1 MNSWHQ
7 KNQKSATI
15 KFGKSILYPKK
26 NSQLFIT
33 RFHLFLNFVFM
44 NKAEVLK
51 EIIGQRRSI
60 FPKDYSETEISQEI
74 IEEILHS
81 ATLAPNHKRT
91 KPWRFKIFKGEEK
104 ANLAVEM
111 QEIYKASQAPQV
123 FLEKKYQD
131 IGFKVNK
138 ADAVISIVVNF
149 SGMVPEWEEIA
160 AVSMAVQNMYLTCT
174 ANGVGCYWSS
184 PKIVDHLKDSLTI
197 EENQKCLG
205 LFYMGNVD

>member
-1 MNSWHQ
+1 
-7 KNQKSATI
+7 
-15 KFGKSILYPKK
+15 
-26 NSQLFIT
+26 
-33 RFHLFLNFVFM
+33 M
-44 NKAEVLK
+44 NKAEILK
-51 EIIGQRRSI
+51 DIIEQRRSI
-60 FPKDYSETEISQEI
+60 FPKDYSETEIPQEV

-104 ANLAVEM
+104 AALASEM
-111 QEIYKASQAPQV
+111 QAIYKATQPEQT

-131 IGFKVNK
+131 IGFKINK
-138 ADAVISIVVNF
+138 SDAVISIVVNF

-174 ANGVGCYWSS
+174 ANEVGCYWSS
-184 PKIVDHLKDSLTI
+184 PAIVNHLKDSLTI

-205 LFYMGNVD
+205 LFYMGNVAE

>member
-1 MNSWHQ
+1 MNNAEIL
-7 KNQKSATI
+7 KN
-15 KFGKSILYPKK
+15 
-26 NSQLFIT
+26 
-33 RFHLFLNFVFM
+33 
-44 NKAEVLK
+44 
-51 EIIGQRRSI
+51 IIEQRRSI
-60 FPKDYSETEISQEI
+60 FPKDYSENEISQEI
-74 IEEILHS
+74 IDEILHS

-104 ANLAVEM
+104 AKLASEM
-111 QEIYKASQAPQV
+111 QAIYKATQPEQT

-131 IGFKVNK
+131 IGFKINK

-174 ANGVGCYWSS
+174 ANNIGCYWSS
-184 PKIVDHLKDSLTI
+184 PAIVNYLKESLTI

-205 LFYMGNVD
+205 LFYMGKVD

>member
-1 MNSWHQ
+1 MNH
-7 KNQKSATI
+7 AE
-15 KFGKSILYPKK
+15 ILK
-26 NSQLFIT
+26 Q
-33 RFHLFLNFVFM
+33 
-44 NKAEVLK
+44 
-51 EIIGQRRSI
+51 IIEQRRSI

-74 IEEILHS
+74 LDEILHS

-104 ANLAVEM
+104 AKLASEM
-111 QEIYKASQAPQV
+111 QAIYKATQPEQT

-131 IGFKVNK
+131 IGFKINK
-138 ADAVISIVVNF
+138 ADAVVSIVVNF

-174 ANGVGCYWSS
+174 ANNIGCYWSS
-184 PKIVDHLKDSLTI
+184 PAIVNQLKESLTI

-205 LFYMGNVD
+205 LFYMGKML